1 MVHPMHTDGPTGETE
16 VQTGGGATPPRRR
29 IHPEWFVMLA
39 VLIGAYAIGG
49 LALAVSYW

>member
-1 MVHPMHTDGPTGETE
+1 MQSGRTNETE